1 MDTIATEKRARMLSR
16 SMAKSGIGV
25 GAAPSE
31 DGDAINDEIA
41 GANEPTTQSGQDRE
55 DKECF
60 RQRCPCA
67 IPTLPLLGRRRNA
80 SMAILAQRQTARQSE
95 GRPITQPVVHI
106 LICNS
111 PHRANNRNEN

>member
-25 GAAPSE
+25 GAAPGE

-67 IPTLPLLGRRRNA
+67 IPTQKAPLPIFLPVN
-80 SMAILAQRQTARQSE
+80 MAVLRILYRKYVNKT
-95 GRPITQPVVHI
+95 
-106 LICNS
+106 L
-111 PHRANNRNEN
+111 